1 MKENKLWRVEFQELA
16 KRIKLIVFDF
26 DGVFTDNRVLT
37 MQDGSEGVFCNR
49 GDGWGISLLK
59 KAGLELVVI
68 STEKNP
74 VVKARCKKLGLVCI
88 HGCKSKLE
96 ALKQAA
102 MRLNISLRETAY
114 VGNDINDLECL
125 SSVYLPIGV
134 ADSHP
139 GIIKALKFMTKC
151 KGGEGAVREL
161 CDLILETKNK
171 YKEKNGR

>member
-1 MKENKLWRVEFQELA
+1 MKKAGLSKSKFLKLVR
-16 KRIKLIVFDF
+16 KIKLIVFDF

-49 GDGWGISLLK
+49 GDGLGISLLK
-59 KAGLELVVI
+59 KSGLKLVVI

-88 HGCKSKLE
+88 YGCESKLQ
-96 ALKQAA
+96 ALKDETAH
-102 MRLNISLRETAY
+102 LNVSLRETAY
-114 VGNDINDLECL
+114 IGNDVNDLECL
-125 SSVYLPIGV
+125 NSVYLPIGV

-139 GIIKALKFMTKC
+139 EIIKTLKFMTKA

-161 CDLILETKNK
+161 CDLVLEAKGK
-171 YKEKNGR
+171 